1 MECRDNYD
9 DGVHGMWPPRKG
21 SSACGCRGELG
32 FCLSISV
39 RFPKIDV
46 GNQSEEGGVQTAD
59 VGLGRPSR
67 GGRRGEADP
76 RERMG
81 EEDGV
86 FFSILNFLGVEI
98 FMLMVL

>member
-1 MECRDNYD
+1 M
-9 DGVHGMWPPRKG
+9 
-21 SSACGCRGELG
+21 
-32 FCLSISV
+32 

-46 GNQSEEGGVQTAD
+46 GNQIEEGGIQTAD

-86 FFSILNFLGVEI
+86 FSPF
-98 FMLMVL
+98 